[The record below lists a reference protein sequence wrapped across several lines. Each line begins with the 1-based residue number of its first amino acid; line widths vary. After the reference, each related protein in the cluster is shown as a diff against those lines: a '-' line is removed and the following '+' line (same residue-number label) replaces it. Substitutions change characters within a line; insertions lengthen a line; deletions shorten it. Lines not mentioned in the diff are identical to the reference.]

1 MSLPSLR
8 RRRGYLLI
16 EAAVGGALLS
26 VILASSLSLLAD
38 ARVMGA
44 YAARRNN
51 AIRLARTKMDEFVG
65 APDLAAVSPA
75 TQPITAVD
83 PVDFPGIKWEWSITD
98 VTTTYD
104 GRSPNGIGGVQVFD
118 VVIKVTYPTS
128 TGTGT
133 FTLEQLRSQ

>member
-1 MSLPSLR
+1 MSARRPG

-44 YAARRNN
+44 YAARRNS

-65 APDLAAVSPA
+65 APDLALVTPA
-75 TQPITAVD
+75 TQTSTLVNA
-83 PVDFPGIKWEWSITD
+83 VDFPGIKWAWTITE
-98 VTTTYD
+98 VTTTYA
-104 GRSPNGIGGVQVFD
+104 GNSPNGLGATQIFD
-118 VVIKVTYPTS
+118 VVVTVTYPTA